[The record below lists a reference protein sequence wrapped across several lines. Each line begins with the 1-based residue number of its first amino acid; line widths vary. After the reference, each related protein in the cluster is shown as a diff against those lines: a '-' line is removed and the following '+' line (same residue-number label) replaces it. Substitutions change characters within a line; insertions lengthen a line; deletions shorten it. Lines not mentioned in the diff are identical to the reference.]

1 MRATVMR
8 HGDIRAV
15 QQEPFVCLFAGTT
28 IGKTD
33 IDFICTFIVNN
44 YCELFIIY
52 CKP

>member
-33 IDFICTFIVNN
+33 IDFICSFI
-44 YCELFIIY
+44 EKQLL
-52 CKP
+52 